1 MIIPWE
7 VDRNWWN
14 LLVEVSKVRKQLRNC
29 QLSRWTP
36 HWIIELSITMYYLS
50 MRWLDGLSGPDIIFQ
65 KGGGKLH
72 FFALIRAQNI
82 LSNWWYVSINCTFL
96 DSFGKKVWKSS
107 RSLYL
112 QLTYKKL
119 KKCFAEF
126 YTSFYNCNNKANKI
140 TSKNVY
146 QKVHITKVMIR
157 IIISYIEIIGSI
169 PKFPQTLRGAFS
181 YGNWLEIHENSM
193 SSFWYFICI
202 FEKIRFNNN
211 T

>member
-1 MIIPWE
+1 MICF
-7 VDRNWWN
+7 N
-14 LLVEVSKVRKQLRNC
+14 
-29 QLSRWTP
+29 
-36 HWIIELSITMYYLS
+36 
-50 MRWLDGLSGPDIIFQ
+50 
-65 KGGGKLH
+65 KLH
-72 FFALIRAQNI
+72 ILGQFRKKGMKIKQIPLFVNYNVLSLYALVGWIVGVWHSFLKGWGEVTLLCSYQSTKYFAQLMIWNI
-82 LSNWWYVSINCTFL
+82 SINCTFL
-96 DSFGKKVWKSS
+96 DIFGKKVWK
-107 RSLYL
+107 SLYL

-126 YTSFYNCNNKANKI
+126 YTSFYKCNNKANKI
-140 TSKNVY
+140 ISKNVY

-181 YGNWLEIHENSM
+181 YWKWLEIHENSM